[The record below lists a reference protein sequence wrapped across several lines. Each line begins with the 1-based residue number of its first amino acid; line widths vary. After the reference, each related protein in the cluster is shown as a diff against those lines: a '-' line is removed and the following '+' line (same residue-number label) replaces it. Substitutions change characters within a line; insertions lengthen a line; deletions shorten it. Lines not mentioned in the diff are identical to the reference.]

1 MAGATRKTLRLICVL
16 VLVAFGDAR
25 LRDRKSRQTAPGEE
39 VKDTPEAPD
48 VTGLKLEVLGN
59 SSIEV
64 RWNTPEV
71 PVSRFEIVACPVVAG
86 HPCVDA
92 TAKDKSSYTIENL
105 KPGTEYEVTVQSVI
119 QKRRFTSYG
128 VPAKSRATT
137 DIWVPPV
144 TKLELSCPA
153 DGVIV
158 AEWTL
163 KESLLVDAIVIIAC
177 PPAEYDCRKA
187 TVGSRDPSVEI
198 KGLLA
203 DEEYTVNVTTFI
215 TVEDTTYHGESVFA
229 NITTRPKPPSEVVN
243 LMYEISNITRLNAS
257 WDEPVNQVSGVSG
270 YFLSCQKESSRET
283 ITKKLPAGSQH
294 VTTQLNLKEPL
305 SKFTCRVWA
314 YVEYKG
320 TAINGT
326 STKFHVQTESP
337 GPSGVR
343 NFRFNVMNVTTLIMS
358 WDRPTEAPWGISGY
372 YLLCYSEDTNRTV
385 NVTFADEEE
394 HVIEHVDLHD
404 QLARFDCSVTAY
416 VQVGGKS
423 YSTNE
428 TNFDVK
434 TGVTVSSVTNLA
446 LSCPADGV
454 IVAEWT
460 LEDPSSVD
468 TIVIIACPPANN
480 DCRKATVGSHD
491 TSVEIKGLLADE
503 EYTVNVTTF
512 FTVEETTYH
521 GESVFANV
529 TTRPDPPSK
538 VVNLMHEI
546 SNVTRLNASWEEPA
560 NQMRAVNGYFLSCE
574 KTGGHEKITKEVPPR
589 SQRVTT
595 QLNLKEPLREFTCHV
610 WAYVMYNGTKING
623 TSTKFLVETESPAP
637 SEVVNLMYEISN
649 ITRLNAS
656 WDEPV
661 NQASAVNGYFLS
673 CQKESSRETI
683 TKKLRARSQHVT
695 TQLNLKE
702 PLSKFTCH
710 VWAYVEYKGTAI
722 NGTSTKFH
730 VQTESPGP
738 SGVRNFRFNVMNVT
752 TLIMSWDRPTEA
764 PWGISGYYL
773 LCYSEDTNRTVNV
786 TFADEEEHVIEHVDL
801 HDQLARFD
809 CSVTA
814 YVQVGGKSYSTNET
828 NFDVKTGVTVSSV
841 TNLALSCP
849 ADGVIVAEWT
859 LEDSS
864 SVDTIV
870 IIACPPA
877 NNDCRKATV
886 GSHDTSVEIKG
897 LLADEEYTVNVTT
910 FFTVEETTYHGE
922 SVFANVTTRPESP
935 SKVVNLMHE
944 ISNVTRLNAS
954 WEEPANQM
962 RAVDGYFLSC
972 EKSGGHENIT
982 KEVPARSQRVTT
994 QLNLKEP
1001 LREFTCHVW
1010 AYVVYNGTE
1019 INGTSTKF
1027 SVETES
1033 PAPSGV
1039 RNVRFEVLN
1048 VTTLNVSW
1056 DRPTEAPWGISSY
1069 VVHCKSADT
1078 NRTVNVTF
1086 VDEEEY
1092 VIKLVD
1098 LHEQLT
1104 RFGCSV
1110 FAYVQVGVKTYTGNE
1125 TNFDVKT
1132 GGIEAPKNV
1141 ELVNRTA
1148 TSFTFEWDA
1157 DPKAPNYTIDVRTQ
1171 DQVDV
1176 FDSWTDSVRE
1186 ERNGTVVHNVTGLK
1200 PWTRYK
1206 VSIRNCAEYCGK
1218 EAVLEQQTRVAAPS
1232 AVRNLKPA
1240 LDGYTNV
1247 TLSWTKP
1254 ANPNGP
1260 IDGYTVKLVDTER
1273 NQTFVHDLNTT
1284 SVTLNVVY
1292 KFTDFMATV
1301 APYNLDDNTT
1311 LHGPSSS
1318 VAFSSSGD
1326 GPVPP
1331 RPHVED
1337 VKDHSVLLTWETPK
1351 DKNHT
1356 IVGYEVTVNP
1366 GGKNISTNSTNVT
1379 LTDLEAWTQYSVLVA
1394 SCTNIKQCGTPKAAT
1409 FRTDVDAPSA
1419 PQNLTVHS
1427 VGIHWVDVTWK
1438 APQHPNGPL
1447 SGYNVTLKNGS
1458 ELVWATTRNTSHN
1471 ITGLEP
1477 STSYEISVYAY
1488 NKADKGEKKGPV
1500 ASFSAQTQSEASG
1513 GGGVSGGTIAAAVL
1527 IPLLIIVLVVG
1538 FFVYRKYRR
1547 NRGESQSLL
1556 SGEGS

>member
-1 MAGATRKTLRLICVL
+1 MAGATRKTLHLICVL

-144 TKLELSCPA
+144 TELELSCPA

-203 DEEYTVNVTTFI
+203 DKEYTVNVTTFI

-229 NITTRPKPPSEVVN
+229 SITTRPKRPSEVVN

-257 WDEPVNQVSGVSG
+257 WDEPVNQVSDVSG

-326 STKFHVQTESP
+326 SRKFLVQTESP
-337 GPSGVR
+337 APSGVR
-343 NFRFNVMNVTTLIMS
+343 NFRFNVMNATTLNVS

-372 YLLCYSEDTNRTV
+372 YLRCYSEDTNRTV

-404 QLARFDCSVTAY
+404 QLARFGCSVTAY

-468 TIVIIACPPANN
+468 TIVIIACPPANY
-480 DCRKATVGSHD
+480 DCRKATVGPND
-491 TSVEIKGLLADE
+491 TSVEIKGLLADQ

-529 TTRPDPPSK
+529 TTQPDPPSK

-637 SEVVNLMYEISN
+637 S
-649 ITRLNAS
+649 
-656 WDEPV
+656 
-661 NQASAVNGYFLS
+661 
-673 CQKESSRETI
+673 
-683 TKKLRARSQHVT
+683 
-695 TQLNLKE
+695 
-702 PLSKFTCH
+702 
-710 VWAYVEYKGTAI
+710 
-722 NGTSTKFH
+722 
-730 VQTESPGP
+730 
-738 SGVRNFRFNVMNVT
+738 
-752 TLIMSWDRPTEA
+752 
-764 PWGISGYYL
+764 
-773 LCYSEDTNRTVNV
+773 
-786 TFADEEEHVIEHVDL
+786 
-801 HDQLARFD
+801 
-809 CSVTA
+809 
-814 YVQVGGKSYSTNET
+814 
-828 NFDVKTGVTVSSV
+828 
-841 TNLALSCP
+841 
-849 ADGVIVAEWT
+849 
-859 LEDSS
+859 
-864 SVDTIV
+864 
-870 IIACPPA
+870 
-877 NNDCRKATV
+877 
-886 GSHDTSVEIKG
+886 G
-897 LLADEEYTVNVTT
+897 L
-910 FFTVEETTYHGE
+910 
-922 SVFANVTTRPESP
+922 
-935 SKVVNLMHE
+935 
-944 ISNVTRLNAS
+944 
-954 WEEPANQM
+954 
-962 RAVDGYFLSC
+962 
-972 EKSGGHENIT
+972 
-982 KEVPARSQRVTT
+982 
-994 QLNLKEP
+994 
-1001 LREFTCHVW
+1001 
-1010 AYVVYNGTE
+1010 
-1019 INGTSTKF
+1019 
-1027 SVETES
+1027 
-1033 PAPSGV
+1033 
-1039 RNVRFEVLN
+1039 RNVRFDVLN

-1086 VDEEEY
+1086 ADEEEY

-1110 FAYVQVGVKTYTGNE
+1110 FAYVQVGGKTYTGNE

-1176 FDSWTDSVRE
+1176 FDSWTDNVRE

-1200 PWTRYK
+1200 PWTLYK

-1427 VGIHWVDVTWK
+1427 FGTHWVDVTWK

-1477 STSYEISVYAY
+1477 GTSYEISVYAY
-1488 NKADKGEKKGPV
+1488 NKAEKGEKKGPV
-1500 ASFSAQTQSEASG
+1500 ASFTAQTQSEASG
-1513 GGGVSGGTIAAAVL
+1513 GGGASAGTIAAAVL
-1527 IPLLIIVLVVG
+1527 IPLLIIVLVVV
-1538 FFVYRKYRR
+1538 FFVYRKYRK